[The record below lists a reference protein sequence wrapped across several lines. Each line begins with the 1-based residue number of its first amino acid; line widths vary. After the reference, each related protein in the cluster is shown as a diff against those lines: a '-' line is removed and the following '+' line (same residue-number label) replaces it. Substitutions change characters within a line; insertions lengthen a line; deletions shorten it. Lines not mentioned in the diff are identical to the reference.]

1 MKILV
6 IGLGGVGGYIGSCL
20 EKSNFKTTYLCRGNR
35 LSFIKKNGLIINSMN
50 EKKKFFNLDV
60 RDYLTTSESFDI
72 IINTV
77 KLYDFDSVLNEILQ
91 KIKKNFIF
99 LPFQNGIYSEE
110 KIKEILGLKDTYG
123 AVAQISSVVNHDQEI
138 DHIGKLATFFV
149 GRYDQKYDK
158 KLDVFCQECQKID
171 FDIRFKKN
179 IKEKIWDKFIFLSAY
194 SGITTLTEKT
204 IGEIFETPELKKK
217 FIDAMHETYKLSK
230 SYGINFQNDPVQ
242 NWLKK
247 IDKMPSEMTSSM
259 FYDFKKKKKLELRW
273 LSGSIVNF
281 SKEKKVDCPTHR
293 EILNGIESK

>member
-6 IGLGGVGGYIGSCL
+6 VGLGGVGGYIGSCL
-20 EKSNFKTTYLCRGNR
+20 EKSDFKTTYLCRGKR
-35 LSFIKKNGLIINSMN
+35 LTFIKKNGLIINSLN
-50 EKKKFFNLDV
+50 KKKIIQNLDV
-60 RDYLTTSESFDI
+60 RDSLSNSESFDI

-77 KLYDFDSVLNEILQ
+77 KLYDFDAVLTEVLE
-91 KIKKNFIF
+91 KIKKNYIF

-110 KIKEILGLKDTYG
+110 KIKETLGLKNTYG
-123 AVAQISSVVNHDQEI
+123 AVAQISSVVNSEQEI

-149 GRYDQKYDK
+149 GRYDQQYDK
-158 KLDVFCQECQKID
+158 KLDFFCQECQKIGL
-171 FDIRFKKN
+171 DIRFKNN

-217 FIDAMHETYKLSK
+217 FIEAMHETYNLSK
-230 SYGINFQNDPVQ
+230 SYGINFKSNPVKS
-242 NWLKK
+242 WLEK

-259 FYDFKKKKKLELRW
+259 FYDFKKNKRLELRW

-281 SKEKKVDCPTHR
+281 SKEKKVDCPTHL